1 MKTCANILLL
11 LAALLICGCGKS
23 SRVVVLY
30 TSQDQV
36 YAEPLIAEF
45 TKQTGI
51 KVLPV
56 FDSESVKTAGLVQ
69 RLIAEKN
76 HPVAD
81 VFWSNEEMLARQLVA
96 RGVLNSNFVAHIG
109 ERTRRIVINTNKVS
123 VTDAPRT
130 VGELADPKWRGKVAM
145 AYPVYGTT
153 AAHMARLREAWGDEK
168 WKQWCEEF
176 AANKPFIVD
185 GNSLVVKLVGAGEA
199 SIGVT
204 DSDDVAAG
212 LRNNLPI
219 AAVPIEPKFNDEYLR
234 IPNTIGIVNGAESK
248 KAAMQFYEFAQS
260 KKTLAALVAVNALE
274 NVHGGSSICISRPI
288 EETTAIVASIF
299 KRQ

>member
-1 MKTCANILLL
+1 MRRRANILLL
-11 LAALLICGCGKS
+11 LVALLIAGCGES
-23 SRVVVLY
+23 ARVVVLY

-81 VFWSNEEMLARQLVA
+81 VFWSNEEMLARQLIA
-96 RGVLNSNFVAHIG
+96 RGVLNSNYVAHVG

-123 VTDAPRT
+123 AGEAPRT
-130 VGELADPKWRGKVAM
+130 VSELADPKWRGKVAM

-168 WKQWCEEF
+168 WKQWCEKF

-185 GNSLVVKLVGAGEA
+185 GNSVVVKLVGAGEA
-199 SIGVT
+199 FIGVT

-212 LRNNLPI
+212 LRNKLPI
-219 AAVPIEPKFNDEYLR
+219 AALPIDPKFNDEYLR
-234 IPNTIGIVNGAESK
+234 IPNTIGIVTGAEDK
-248 KAAMQFYEFAQS
+248 KAALEFYEFAQS
-260 KKTLAALVAVNALE
+260 EKALAALVAVNALE
-274 NVHGGSSICISRPI
+274 NVHGGSSISISRPI